1 MENCG
6 AALLRETRMIAIS
19 EKHSPLS
26 TGTKSTEF
34 PVSTPNSHYPHHKP
48 DPDPD
53 LLFVPMPVLWRDTD
67 NTDIT
72 PIW

>member
-1 MENCG
+1 MENRG

-34 PVSTPNSHYPHHKP
+34 PVSTPNSHYPHYK
-48 DPDPD
+48 PDPD
-53 LLFVPMPVLWRDTD
+53 LLFVPMPVRKGTLA
-67 NTDIT
+67 
-72 PIW
+72 